1 VLLNQKKNHLKINQG
16 EVMLKHVGKHNDK
29 RCVIVFRKIPEL
41 DHMALVV
48 YSDLLPRLVH
58 DEVMRAVETPLGQA
72 ATEISE
78 VLFRTI
84 MADGTNCLESLHRNG
99 LMKKVPTNQVLV
111 TPTSTSSVRLDELND
126 ILDEMAK
133 GQEAMERLQNLDAN
147 RGLSGKKNNT
157 AINQPRRA
165 EIQELGEKRT
175 REAQGNTS
183 AADMLAGMLS
193 DSDLATQRVEQAAK
207 MEATAKQLLAEAE
220 RLKAEA
226 ESLSP
231 KVENVGSKTKKTT
244 TSKKQAA

>member
-1 VLLNQKKNHLKINQG
+1 
-16 EVMLKHVGKHNDK
+16 MLKHVGKHNDK
-29 RCVIVFRKIPEL
+29 RCVIIFRKIPDLE
-41 DHMALVV
+41 HMALVV

-58 DEVMRAVETPLGQA
+58 DEVMRAVESPQGQA
-72 ATEISE
+72 AVEISD
-78 VLFRTI
+78 VLFRTV

-111 TPTSTSSVRLDELND
+111 TPTTTSSVRLDELND

-147 RGLSGKKNNT
+147 RGLTGKKNNT
-157 AINQPRRA
+157 PPRRA

-183 AADMLAGMLS
+183 AAEMLAGMLS
-193 DSDLATQRVEQAAK
+193 DSDLAAQRVEQAAK
-207 MEATAKQLLAEAE
+207 MEATAQQLLAEAA

-226 ESLSP
+226 ESLTP
-231 KVENVGSKTKKTT
+231 RAEDAGTKTKKTS
-244 TSKKQAA
+244 SKKQAA

>member
-1 VLLNQKKNHLKINQG
+1 
-16 EVMLKHVGKHNDK
+16 MLKHVGKHNDK

-48 YSDLLPRLVH
+48 YSDLLPRMVH
-58 DEVMRAVETPLGQA
+58 DELMRAVESPQGQEA
-72 ATEISE
+72 VELSE

-84 MADGTNCLESLHRNG
+84 MADGRNCLESLHRNG

-111 TPTSTSSVRLDELND
+111 TPTTTSSVRLDELND

-133 GQEAMERLQNLDAN
+133 GQEALERLQNLDAN
-147 RGLSGKKNNT
+147 RGLVGKKNNT

-165 EIQELGEKRT
+165 EIQELGERKT

-183 AADMLAGMLS
+183 AAEMIAGMLS
-193 DSDLATQRVEQAAK
+193 DSDLATQRLEQAQK
-207 MEATAKQLLAEAE
+207 MEASAKQLLAEAE

-231 KVENVGSKTKKTT
+231 KAENVGTKTKKTT
-244 TSKKQAA
+244 TKKQTA